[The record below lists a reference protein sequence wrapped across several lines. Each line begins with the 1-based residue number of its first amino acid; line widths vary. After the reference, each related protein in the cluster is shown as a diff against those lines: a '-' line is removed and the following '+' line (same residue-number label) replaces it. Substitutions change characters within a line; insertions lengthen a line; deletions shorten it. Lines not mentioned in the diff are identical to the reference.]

1 MPTVAEMRYLE
12 SVPNALR
19 DLIKELKK
27 MNEHLSAIEKK
38 LGGDD
43 AADEPKE

>member
-1 MPTVAEMRYLE
+1 MHTVAEMRYLE
-12 SVPNALR
+12 TVPSALCS
-19 DLIKELKK
+19 LVKELKE

>member
-12 SVPNALR
+12 SVPSALR
-19 DLIKELKK
+19 GLVKELKE

-38 LGGDD
+38 LGGDED
-43 AADEPKE
+43 ADEPKE

>member
-1 MPTVAEMRYLE
+1 MLTVAEVRYLE
-12 SVPNALR
+12 SVPSALR
-19 DLIKELKK
+19 GLVKELKE

-43 AADEPKE
+43 AADEPQE